1 MYINFSIFYRNF
13 RFLTKEKNY
22 GIISVKI
29 RSSDMR
35 IETKRLIITSF
46 TIDMA
51 EAVHLGSLDKST
63 RLFVP
68 DEVFETVDDAR
79 DTLEYLISV
88 YEGGE
93 GPLVYPILLDSEYIG
108 YVQAVPMDEGRWEIG
123 YHINEQHRNFGYAT
137 EALTAFLPIIMK
149 QLGISSILG
158 ITMEANK
165 ASQRVLEKCAFKK
178 FFEGDDMY
186 HGEIQ
191 PVVKLSYEI

>member
-35 IETKRLIITSF
+35 IETKRLIITTF
-46 TIDMA
+46 TIDRA
-51 EAVHLGSLDKST
+51 EAVHLGSLDEST

-93 GPLVYPILLDSEYIG
+93 GPLVYPILLCDEYIG
-108 YVQAVPMDEGRWEIG
+108 YVQAVPMDDGRWEIG
-123 YHINEQHRNFGYAT
+123 YHINENHRNQGYAT
-137 EALTAFLPIIMK
+137 EAVTAFLPTIMSRV
-149 QLGISSILG
+149 GIVDILG
-158 ITMEANK
+158 ITLRANK
-165 ASQRVLEKCAFKK
+165 ASQKVLEKCGFEK
-178 FFEGDDMY
+178 FFEGEDLY
-186 HGEIQ
+186 HGEMQ
-191 PVVKLSYEI
+191 DVVKLIYKI